1 MDIFTKFIK
10 HIDSY
15 IAPQHPKN
23 AITKTKAPRAIT
35 QAAIYPGCSELSNTC
50 LASPIFFNAIPP
62 ITINAIPP
70 IYKTTKKT
78 CLKHIKNN
86 KLL

>member
-1 MDIFTKFIK
+1 M
-10 HIDSY
+10 DSY

-23 AITKTKAPRAIT
+23 AITKTKAPSAIT
-35 QAAIYPGCSELSNTC
+35 QAAIYPGCSELSKTC

-70 IYKTTKKT
+70 IYFKVKHAQIILKT
-78 CLKHIKNN
+78 INSYE
-86 KLL
+86 LLVHTRLYT